1 MYDFNEGGR
10 AIIAK
15 VARLF
20 IAESVDKG
28 DVCIPQKTKF
38 RAVEPGMTWTSK

>member
-28 DVCIPQKTKF
+28 DVCILQKMEVSS
-38 RAVEPGMTWTSK
+38 RE